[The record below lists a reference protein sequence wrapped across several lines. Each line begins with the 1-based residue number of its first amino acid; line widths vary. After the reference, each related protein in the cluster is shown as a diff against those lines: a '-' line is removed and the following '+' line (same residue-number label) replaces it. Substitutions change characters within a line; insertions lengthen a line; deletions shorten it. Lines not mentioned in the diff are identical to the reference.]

1 MMKAFTDHPAAIGE
15 TYFEHQRV
23 ALWFSLRLIGA
34 GLACAVHAFAPWLF
48 VNTGSRMTAELH
60 GLMAARHR
68 PSVSTPAAARIRL
81 VA

>member
-1 MMKAFTDHPAAIGE
+1 MRAFTEHPASVGE

-48 VNTGSRMTAELH
+48 VGAASRMIADLH
-60 GLMAARHR
+60 VLMVTRHR
-68 PSVSTPAAARIRL
+68 PASSRPAAARIRL